1 MTFILD
7 CFLSQ
12 VAMGQLFIAGGENRT
27 LTSSLGSSQA
37 TITLRPLTF
46 INYRSY
52 FFVAQRFSKSQFRQK
67 SYFPSE

>member
-37 TITLRPLTF
+37 TITSRPLTF
-46 INYRSY
+46 
-52 FFVAQRFSKSQFRQK
+52 
-67 SYFPSE
+67 